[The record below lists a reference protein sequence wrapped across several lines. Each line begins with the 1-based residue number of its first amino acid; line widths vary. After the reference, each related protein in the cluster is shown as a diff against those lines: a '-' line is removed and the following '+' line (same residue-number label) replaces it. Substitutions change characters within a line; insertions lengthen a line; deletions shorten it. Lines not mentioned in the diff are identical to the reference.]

1 MLQHI
6 AEKAKHLTA
15 SHVLA
20 VFFLLFILYVGAAAL
35 PEFVQNTREAYWG
48 KSTFEEYTA
57 AVDQQY
63 YGMLTTDPGQ
73 AALRDKGTYINLNG
87 LMANLLGQPMM
98 NDRVT
103 LKNGHLASLVSWRY
117 SQEEI
122 ENAGENISRFAQ
134 RQLSQGKQ
142 FLFVMV
148 PSQISKY
155 EDLLPTG
162 YTDTTNETADILLE
176 LLTQNGVPCLD
187 LRETMHSE
195 GMTQADAYFTTDHHW
210 KPQTGFW
217 AYTKMLEALQQFDV
231 IAPVDPFFTDS
242 GNFEFVTYE
251 KTFLGSSGKRTGIYY
266 AGLDDS
272 IFIRPKFDTEISV
285 TIPNRGLDLTG
296 RYEDT
301 AYNTDVET
309 DYSHPDYF
317 NENAYGLYGWG
328 DTSLTQWRNEHA
340 PENAR
345 VMLIGESFGN
355 VPFSLMSLYFTSCDE
370 LDMRHYTDNFAE
382 YYASYQPDI
391 VILEVNV
398 DQAVAEITTYP
409 YFPEA

>member
-1 MLQHI
+1 MGNFI
-6 AEKAKHLTA
+6 AALRKLTP
-15 SHVLA
+15 SRLLA
-20 VFFLLFILYVGAAAL
+20 VLFLLFIGYVACEPFPQFL
-35 PEFVQNTREAYWG
+35 SNTRALITEGISPRNYIR
-48 KSTFEEYTA
+48 SID
-57 AVDQQY
+57 DQY
-63 YGMLTTDPGQ
+63 SGMLSTEKEKPLLQ
-73 AALRDKGTYINLNG
+73 SKGTYINLNG

-217 AYTKMLEALQQFDV
+217 AYTKMLEALQQLDA

-340 PENAR
+340 PENAK

-409 YFPEA
+409 YFPET

>member
-1 MLQHI
+1 MGNFI
-6 AEKAKHLTA
+6 AALRKLTP
-15 SHVLA
+15 SRLLA
-20 VFFLLFILYVGAAAL
+20 VLFLLFIGYVACEPFPQFL
-35 PEFVQNTREAYWG
+35 SNTRALITEGISPRNYIR
-48 KSTFEEYTA
+48 SID
-57 AVDQQY
+57 DQY
-63 YGMLTTDPGQ
+63 SGMLSTEKEKPLLQ
-73 AALRDKGTYINLNG
+73 SKGTYINLNG

-195 GMTQADAYFTTDHHW
+195 GMTQADAYFTTEHHW

-231 IAPVDPFFTDS
+231 IAPVDSFYTDS

-272 IFIRPKFDTEISV
+272 VFIRPKFDTEISV
-285 TIPNRGLDLTG
+285 TIPDRGLDLTG
-296 RYEDT
+296 RYEDVG
-301 AYNTDVET
+301 YNTEVEM

-328 DTSLTQWRNEHA
+328 DTSLTQWRNENA
-340 PENAR
+340 PENAK

-355 VPFSLMSLYFTSCDE
+355 IPFSLMSLYFSSADE
-370 LDMRHYTDNFAE
+370 LDMRYYSSDFAG

-391 VILEVNV
+391 VIMEVNV

-409 YFPEA
+409 YFPQA

>member
-1 MLQHI
+1 MGNFI
-6 AEKAKHLTA
+6 AALRKLTP
-15 SHVLA
+15 SRLLA
-20 VFFLLFILYVGAAAL
+20 VLFLLFIGYVACEPFPQFL
-35 PEFVQNTREAYWG
+35 SNTRALITEGISPRNYIR
-48 KSTFEEYTA
+48 SID
-57 AVDQQY
+57 DQY
-63 YGMLTTDPGQ
+63 SGMLSTEKEKPLLQ
-73 AALRDKGTYINLNG
+73 SKGTYINLNG
-87 LMANLLGQPMM
+87 LMATLLGQPMM

-148 PSQISKY
+148 PSQISKF

-187 LRETMHSE
+187 LRETMHAE

-217 AYTKMLEALQQFDV
+217 AYTKMLEALQQLDV
-231 IAPVDPFFTDS
+231 IAPVDPFYTDS
-242 GNFEFVTYE
+242 VNFEFITYE

-266 AGLDDS
+266 AGLDD
-272 IFIRPKFDTEISV
+272 FVLIRPKFDTEISV
-285 TIPNRGLDLTG
+285 TIPERDLDLTG

-328 DTSLTQWRNEHA
+328 DTKLTQWRNEHA
-340 PENAR
+340 PENAK

-355 VPFSLMSLYFTSCDE
+355 VPFSLMSLYFTCCDE
-370 LDMRHYTDNFAE
+370 LDMRHYADGFAE

-409 YFPEA
+409 YFPET

>member
-1 MLQHI
+1 MGNFI
-6 AEKAKHLTA
+6 AALRKLTP
-15 SHVLA
+15 SRLLA
-20 VFFLLFILYVGAAAL
+20 VLFLLFIGYVACEPFPQFL
-35 PEFVQNTREAYWG
+35 SNTKAFITEGISPRNYIR
-48 KSTFEEYTA
+48 SID
-57 AVDQQY
+57 DQY
-63 YGMLTTDPGQ
+63 SGMLSTEKEKPLLQ
-73 AALRDKGTYINLNG
+73 SKGTYINLNG

-231 IAPVDPFFTDS
+231 IAPVDSFYTDS

-340 PENAR
+340 PENAK

-409 YFPEA
+409 YFPET

>member
-1 MLQHI
+1 MGNFI
-6 AEKAKHLTA
+6 AALRKLTP
-15 SHVLA
+15 SRLLA
-20 VFFLLFILYVGAAAL
+20 VLFLLFIGYVACEPFPQFLSNTKAL
-35 PEFVQNTREAYWG
+35 ITEGISPRDYIR
-48 KSTFEEYTA
+48 SID
-57 AVDQQY
+57 DQY
-63 YGMLTTDPGQ
+63 SGMLSTEKEKPLLQ
-73 AALRDKGTYINLNG
+73 SKGTYINLNG

-117 SQEEI
+117 SQDAI
-122 ENAGENISRFAQ
+122 ESASENIARFAQ
-134 RQLSQGKQ
+134 KQLSQGRQ

-217 AYTKMLEALQQFDV
+217 AYTKMLEALQQLDA

>member
-1 MLQHI
+1 MGNFI
-6 AEKAKHLTA
+6 AALRKLTP
-15 SHVLA
+15 SRLLA
-20 VFFLLFILYVGAAAL
+20 VLFLLFIGYVACEPFPQFL
-35 PEFVQNTREAYWG
+35 SNTRALITEGISPRNYIR
-48 KSTFEEYTA
+48 SID
-57 AVDQQY
+57 DQY
-63 YGMLTTDPGQ
+63 SGMLSTEKEKPLLQ
-73 AALRDKGTYINLNG
+73 SKGTYINLNG

-231 IAPVDPFFTDS
+231 IAPVDSFYTDS

-340 PENAR
+340 PENAK

-409 YFPEA
+409 YFPET

>member
-1 MLQHI
+1 MGNFTAVLR
-6 AEKAKHLTA
+6 KLTP
-15 SHVLA
+15 SRLLA
-20 VFFLLFILYVGAAAL
+20 VLFLLFIGYVACAPFPQFLSNTKAL
-35 PEFVQNTREAYWG
+35 ITEGISPRNYIR
-48 KSTFEEYTA
+48 SID
-57 AVDQQY
+57 DQY
-63 YGMLTTDPGQ
+63 SGMLSTEKDQPLLQ
-73 AALRDKGTYINLNG
+73 NKGTYINLNG
-87 LMANLLGQPMM
+87 LMANLLAQPMM

-117 SQEEI
+117 SQDAI
-122 ENAGENISRFAQ
+122 ESASENIARFAQ

-148 PSQISKY
+148 PSQISKF

-162 YTDTTNETADILLE
+162 YMDTTNETADILLE
-176 LLTQNGVPCLD
+176 LLTQTGVPCLD
-187 LRETMHSE
+187 LRETLHAE

-217 AYTKMLEALQQFDV
+217 AYTKILEALQQLGAV
-231 IAPVDPFFTDS
+231 APVDPFYTDS
-242 GNFEFVTYE
+242 ENYEFITYE

-272 IFIRPKFDTEISV
+272 VFIRPKFDTEISV
-285 TIPNRGLDLTG
+285 TIPERGLDLTG

-370 LDMRHYTDNFAE
+370 LDMRHYSGDFAE
-382 YYASYQPDI
+382 YYASSQPDI

-409 YFPEA
+409 YFPET

>member
-1 MLQHI
+1 MGNFI
-6 AEKAKHLTA
+6 AALRKLTP
-15 SHVLA
+15 SRLLA
-20 VFFLLFILYVGAAAL
+20 VLFLLFIGYVACEPFPQFL
-35 PEFVQNTREAYWG
+35 SNTRALITEGISPRNYIR
-48 KSTFEEYTA
+48 SID
-57 AVDQQY
+57 DQY
-63 YGMLTTDPGQ
+63 SGMLSTEKEKPLLQ
-73 AALRDKGTYINLNG
+73 SKGTYINLNG

-231 IAPVDPFFTDS
+231 IAPVDSFYTDS

-285 TIPNRGLDLTG
+285 TIPDRGLDLTG
-296 RYEDT
+296 RYEDVG
-301 AYNTDVET
+301 YNTEVEM

-328 DTSLTQWRNEHA
+328 DTSLTQWRNENA
-340 PENAR
+340 PENAK

-355 VPFSLMSLYFTSCDE
+355 IPFSLMSLYFSSADE
-370 LDMRHYTDNFAE
+370 LDMRYYSSDFAG

-391 VILEVNV
+391 VIMEVNV

-409 YFPEA
+409 YFPQA

>member
-1 MLQHI
+1 MGNFI
-6 AEKAKHLTA
+6 AALRKLTP
-15 SHVLA
+15 SRLLA
-20 VFFLLFILYVGAAAL
+20 LLFLLFIGYVACAPFPQFLSNTKAL
-35 PEFVQNTREAYWG
+35 ITEGISPRNYIR
-48 KSTFEEYTA
+48 SID
-57 AVDQQY
+57 DQY
-63 YGMLTTDPGQ
+63 SGMLSTEKEKPLLQ
-73 AALRDKGTYINLNG
+73 SKGTYINLNG

-117 SQEEI
+117 SQDAI
-122 ENAGENISRFAQ
+122 ESASENIARFAQ
-134 RQLSQGKQ
+134 KQLSQGRQ

-187 LRETMHSE
+187 LRETMHAE

-217 AYTKMLEALQQFDV
+217 AYTKMLEALQQLDV

>member
-1 MLQHI
+1 MGNFI
-6 AEKAKHLTA
+6 AALRKLTP
-15 SHVLA
+15 SRLLA
-20 VFFLLFILYVGAAAL
+20 VLFLLFIGYVACEPFPQFL
-35 PEFVQNTREAYWG
+35 SNTKAFITEGISPRNYIR
-48 KSTFEEYTA
+48 SID
-57 AVDQQY
+57 DQY
-63 YGMLTTDPGQ
+63 SGMLSTEKEKPLLQ
-73 AALRDKGTYINLNG
+73 SKGTYINLNG

-231 IAPVDPFFTDS
+231 IAPVDSFYTDS